1 MTTNRDSREKRLRHD
16 TASTAPLDTYLVS
29 GCRRDLEPRRCLVCV
44 CAACPCL
51 DLVHVGKGEK
61 SKPHLASLTFAAAP
75 VVAQFCI
82 RRPSSDIFF

>member
-44 CAACPCL
+44 CVCVCCVPVSRSSPCRQRREIKTSPRQF
-51 DLVHVGKGEK
+51 DLCCR
-61 SKPHLASLTFAAAP
+61 T
-75 VVAQFCI
+75 
-82 RRPSSDIFF
+82 RRRAVLYQTPIF